1 MVGFGYLLALQFGL
15 STGAHHHAHHEHKK
29 QIIHKESDI
38 KLIEVGKDVVF
49 DFELVQDDTEDWS
62 IFLETKDFKFA
73 PANIGKAH
81 VLGEGYAYL
90 FIDGVKHSRIYSNWH
105 HLGPLKY
112 GSEIRI
118 TLNSNDHRTYSK
130 KGMPVERVYIL
141 EDNKEN

>member
-1 MVGFGYLLALQFGL
+1 M
-15 STGAHHHAHHEHKK
+15 
-29 QIIHKESDI
+29 QIIDVTLRDGGHVREFNWPFKYAIDHYASLCKISDI

-73 PANIGKAH
+73 PANIGEAH

-141 EDNKEN
+141 ENNKEN